1 MGVVLML
8 APIPFKMLQDSAVF
22 MVAESMDRYQNAART
37 QYTQSHVHL
46 QPSSETK
53 KTAQDTE
60 VVLRAVLFVDGS
72 YSTPALDLMQL
83 QADSLAVGKPMRV
96 RVTNSHGV
104 FLGEYEVLTVEALP
118 DVPATRIHHYEL
130 GLV

>member
-1 MGVVLML
+1 ML

-22 MVAESMDRYQNAART
+22 KVAESTDRYQNAVT
-37 QYTQSHVHL
+37 QDYNVSHVHM

-60 VVLRAVLFVDGS
+60 VILRAVMFVDCS
-72 YSTPALDLMQL
+72 YSTPALDYLQL
-83 QADSLAVGKPMRV
+83 QAASLTAGKPMRV
-96 RVTNSHGV
+96 SVTNKHGV

-118 DVPATRIHHYEL
+118 DVPADRIHHYEL